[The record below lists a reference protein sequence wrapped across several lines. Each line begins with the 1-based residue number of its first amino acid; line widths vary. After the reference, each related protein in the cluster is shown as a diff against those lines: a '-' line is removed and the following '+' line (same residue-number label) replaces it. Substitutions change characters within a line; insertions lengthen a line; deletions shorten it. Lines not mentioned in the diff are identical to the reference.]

1 MRNNHSVI
9 HTYIHI
15 YWQVA
20 VEQGISVATARM
32 NPAENFCVYF
42 SSDASLSRRK
52 GFVRPFGREDG
63 LFGIQLSG
71 RNPAHVRRRCL
82 IFRIARMR
90 TDSSFS
96 LGCGRAR
103 ALSIPGVM

>member
-1 MRNNHSVI
+1 ML
-9 HTYIHI
+9 YIHI
-15 YWQVA
+15 SWQV
-20 VEQGISVATARM
+20 VEEQGISAATARM

-42 SSDASLSRRK
+42 SSDAPLSSAERIRSFIRQR
-52 GFVRPFGREDG
+52 GWSFQNSVIRSQSDTNVRC
-63 LFGIQLSG
+63 
-71 RNPAHVRRRCL
+71 RCL

-103 ALSIPGVM
+103 VLSIPGVM